1 MKKLNFNNCTENYEE
16 GLFYRNKSDL
26 DCADPG
32 AIFVSEEDDPV
43 YGGWFYT
50 YFTGEIKL
58 DEGERDYRMS
68 AYRCYRSRDL
78 ENFELVGRAGKGGC
92 LVVRDDSWG
101 EKFFWA
107 PEVTFDKKSKKY
119 YIYFSAGAKVGNE
132 NTEYTSTPGDVD
144 RWACLYLG
152 IGVSD
157 CPMGPFEFVTSE
169 SYPDGKNLNGD
180 VISRFNPPINFALK
194 LDMPHYWAAIDVS
207 PFFAADG
214 NFYLYFAKHCDN
226 YHPGICVY
234 GIKMKDMITPDYST
248 LTQLTKSCY
257 RTVYQPGDY
266 TTATPLIK
274 DMNEGGVNEG
284 PFMTYHNGKYYLT
297 YSRFGYGAR
306 DYDISMAVS
315 DKPLGPFVKIQHG
328 EGNPVLGLNATN
340 DYLAGNGH
348 HNFAYTKDETIA
360 FYHSHRNP
368 IHNWNEKGGFLGRV
382 LSVDKIKYVY
392 SDRYGFDL
400 MQGNGP
406 TVAPQPLATVN
417 AKYVNVADKAK
428 ITSNAVSGEKYLSD
442 DIFTAQLFNAHME
455 AKFEKNAEITACF
468 ASPVSLKAVMV
479 YNAYNYE
486 NAFRSVKKIVLTDD
500 KGEQYLLENVACD
513 EKNVC
518 EEKKFMRQGGAAI
531 AVLESVLPVVKA
543 EIYVDEKYDASNGVI
558 CISDVKLLAE
568 KR

>member
-1 MKKLNFNNCTENYEE
+1 MKLKYNDCIENYEE

-32 AIFVSEEDDPV
+32 AIYVSEEDDPE

-50 YFTGEIKL
+50 YFTGEIRL

-92 LVVRDDSWG
+92 LAVRDDSWG

-107 PEVTFDKKSKKY
+107 PEVAFDKKSKKY
-119 YIYFSAGAKVGNE
+119 YIYFSAGAKEGNDE
-132 NTEYTSTPGDVD
+132 TEYTATKGSED

-169 SYPDGKNLNGD
+169 NYPDGKNLNGD
-180 VISRFNPPINFALK
+180 VISRFNPPINFERALK
-194 LDMPHYWAAIDVS
+194 MPHYWAAIDVS
-207 PFFAADG
+207 PFFAPDG

-226 YHPGICVY
+226 YHNGICVY
-234 GIKMKDMITPDYST
+234 GIRMKDMITPDYST

-257 RTVYQPGDY
+257 RTVIQPGDY

-274 DMNEGGVNEG
+274 DMREGGVNEG

-315 DKPLGPFVKIQHG
+315 DKPLGPFVKIPFDD
-328 EGNPVLGLNATN
+328 GNPVIGLNSTN
-340 DYLAGNGH
+340 DFLAGNGH

-360 FYHSHRNP
+360 FYHSHKKP
-368 IHNWNEKGGFLGRV
+368 VHNYNEKGNFLGRV

-392 SDRYGFDL
+392 NACYGFDL

-406 TVAPQPLATVN
+406 TVSPQPLASVN

-428 ITSNAVSGEKYLSD
+428 FDTNAVSGEQYLND
-442 DIFTAQLFNAHME
+442 DIFTAQPFTEYME
-455 AKFEKNAEITACF
+455 AEFNGKAEIVARF
-468 ASPVSLKAVMV
+468 DSPVKLKAVMV
-479 YNAYNYE
+479 YNAYSFA
-486 NAFRSVKKIVLTDD
+486 NAFKSVDRIVLT
-500 KGEQYLLENVACD
+500 GENKERYELENVACNP
-513 EKNVC
+513 KNVN

-531 AVLESVLPVVKA
+531 AALEETVPVVKV
-543 EIYVDEKYDASNGVI
+543 EIYISEKYDRSTKTIRV
-558 CISDVKLLAE
+558 SDVKLLAE
-568 KR
+568 K

>member
-1 MKKLNFNNCTENYEE
+1 MKKLEFNNCIENYEE
-16 GLFYRNKSDL
+16 GLFYKNKSDL

-32 AIFVSEEDDPV
+32 AIYVSEKDDPE

-50 YFTGEIKL
+50 YFTGDTTLE
-58 DEGERDYRMS
+58 EGEYHRA
-68 AYRCYRSRDL
+68 AYRCFRSRDL
-78 ENFELVGRAGKGGC
+78 EHFELVGRAGKGHC
-92 LVVRDDSWG
+92 LVVRDDSWA
-101 EKFFWA
+101 EKYFWA
-107 PEVTFDKKSKKY
+107 PEVTFDKKTKKY

-157 CPMGPFEFVTSE
+157 CPMGPFEFVSSE
-169 SYPDGKNLNGD
+169 NYPDGKNLNGD

-194 LDMPHYWAAIDVS
+194 LNMPHYWAAIDVS

-315 DKPLGPFVKIQHG
+315 DKPLGQFVKIPHG
-328 EGNPVLGLNATN
+328 EGNPALGLNTTN
-340 DYLAGNGH
+340 DFLAGNGH
-348 HNFAYTKDETIA
+348 HNFAYTENETIA
-360 FYHSHRNP
+360 FYHSHKNP
-368 IHNWNEKGGFLGRV
+368 IHNWDKEGRFLGRV

-392 SDRYGFDL
+392 NARYGIDL

-406 TVAPQPLATVN
+406 TVSPQPLAEVN
-417 AKYVNVADKAK
+417 AKYVNVASSAD
-428 ITSNAVSGEKYLSD
+428 ITSNAISGEQYLSD
-442 DIFTAQLFNAHME
+442 DIFTAQPYTEYME
-455 AKFEKNAEITACF
+455 AEFNGKAEITARF
-468 ASPVSLKAVMV
+468 DSPVNLKAIMV
-479 YNAYNYE
+479 YNAYSYE
-486 NAFRSVKKIVLTDD
+486 NAFKSVESIILTD
-500 KGEQYLLENVACD
+500 KNGERYIMENIDCNPA
-513 EKNVC
+513 NVN

-531 AVLESVLPVVKA
+531 AVLENVLPVVKA
-543 EIYVDEKYDASNGVI
+543 EVFINEKYDDTTSKIRV
-558 CISDVKLLAE
+558 SDLKLLAE
-568 KR
+568 KQ